1 MVKKMTHSRSELFFA
16 VRLRLLAKYSGQFC
30 LVIAA
35 LNLAPL
41 AVALLAAETSIAF
54 NYAGLIAGLTGVGI
68 LLARIRHQGQMQMNE
83 AMVLVA
89 LVFLAVP
96 LTMTIPLVC
105 EGSTFIDAF
114 FETVSATTTTGLSTM
129 GSIELRPRTFQFAR
143 AWMQWYGG
151 LGIVVF
157 SLALVVRPGMSAL
170 RLAKLDKPDD
180 LVGGTRAHAQRI
192 LLVYSGITLSG
203 ILIWVLFGGNP
214 LQGVLYIFSAVST
227 GGFAPTS
234 GSLAD
239 LDRTPLAWVVTLI
252 SIAGAIPLALY
263 HQSWRSGWRGF
274 MRNIEMR
281 GFLVAGLLVSLLFG
295 LNLMARG
302 MGLNEAILHGPLMAF
317 SAQSTSG
324 FSSLSVSSLDAGS
337 KIILIL
343 AMATGGSVGSTAGG
357 FKLIRLLILF
367 GLLFRC
373 LERLSA
379 SPHAVTEQRLDKRRI
394 EAAEVQDALM
404 IILLFVG
411 VVIVSWIPFLFYG
424 YAPLDSLFEVISA
437 TGTVGLSSGI
447 TDVGLP
453 TLLKSVLCADMLL
466 GRLEFVAWM
475 VFFYHR
481 TWFGRKRE
489 DV

>member
-1 MVKKMTHSRSELFFA
+1 MVKAMTQPRYELFFA
-16 VRLRLLAKYSGQFC
+16 VRLLVLAKYFGQFC

-54 NYAGLIAGLTGVGI
+54 SYAGLIVGLSIAGI

-96 LTMTIPLVC
+96 LLMTIPLVR
-105 EGSTFIDAF
+105 EGSAFIDAF
-114 FETVSATTTTGLSTM
+114 FETVSAATTTGLSSL
-129 GSIELRPRTFQFAR
+129 GAIELRPRTFQFAR

-170 RLAKLDKPDD
+170 RLAELDKPDD
-180 LVGGTRAHAQRI
+180 LVGGTRAHARRI
-192 LLVYSGITLSG
+192 LLIYSGITLVG
-203 ILIWVLFGGNP
+203 VLLWILLGGNP
-214 LQGVLYIFSAVST
+214 LQGFLYIFSAVST
-227 GGFAPTS
+227 GGFSPTS
-234 GSLAD
+234 GSFAD
-239 LDRTPLAWVVTLI
+239 LDRTHLAWVVTLI
-252 SIAGAIPLALY
+252 SIAGAVPLALY
-263 HQSWRSGWRGF
+263 QQSWHSGWRRF
-274 MRNIEMR
+274 VRNIEMR
-281 GFLVAGLLVSLLFG
+281 SFVAVGLLVSLLLGFS
-295 LNLMARG
+295 LMAQG
-302 MGLNEAILHGPLMAF
+302 MGLNEAIRHGSLMAF
-317 SAQSTSG
+317 SAQSTAG

-357 FKLIRLLILF
+357 FKLLRLLILF

-373 LERLSA
+373 LKRLSA
-379 SPHAVTEQRLDKRRI
+379 SPNAVIEQRLEQRRI
-394 EAAEVQDALM
+394 EASEVQDALM

-411 VVIVSWIPFLFYG
+411 VVIISWIPFLLYG
-424 YAPLDSLFEVISA
+424 YAPLDSLFEVVSA
-437 TGTVGLSSGI
+437 TGTAGLSSGI
-447 TDVGLP
+447 SDVSLP

-481 TWFGRKRE
+481 TWFGRKR
-489 DV
+489 VKL

>member
-1 MVKKMTHSRSELFFA
+1 MTQPRYELFFA
-16 VRLRLLAKYSGQFC
+16 VRLRVIAKYSGQFC

-41 AVALLAAETSIAF
+41 AVALLTAETGIAF
-54 NYAGLIAGLTGVGI
+54 SYAGLIAGLTSAGF
-68 LLARIRHQGQMQMNE
+68 LLARIRQQGSMQMNE

-96 LTMTIPLVC
+96 LIMSIPLVC
-105 EGSTFIDAF
+105 EGSPFIDAF
-114 FETVSATTTTGLSTM
+114 FETVSAATTTGLSTL
-129 GSIELRPRTFQFAR
+129 GAIELRPRTFQFAR

-151 LGIVVF
+151 LGIVIF

-170 RLAKLDKPDD
+170 RLAEVDKPDD
-180 LVGGTRAHAQRI
+180 LVGGTRAHARRI
-192 LLVYSGITLSG
+192 LLVYSGITLVG
-203 ILIWVLFGGNP
+203 VLLWILFGGNP

-234 GSLAD
+234 GGLAD
-239 LDRTPLAWVVTLI
+239 LDRTQLAWVVTLI

-263 HQSWRSGWRGF
+263 QQSWRSGWRVF
-274 MRNIEMR
+274 VHNIEMR
-281 GFLVAGLLVSLLFG
+281 SFLVVGLLVSLLFG
-295 LNLMARG
+295 LNLMAHG
-302 MGLNEAILHGPLMAF
+302 MGPNEAILHGPLMAF

-324 FSSLSVSSLDAGS
+324 FSSLSVSSLDAGG
-337 KIILIL
+337 KMILIL

-373 LERLSA
+373 LKRLST
-379 SPHAVTEQRLDKRRI
+379 SPHAVVEQRLDKRRI
-394 EAAEVQDALM
+394 GAAEVQDALM
-404 IILLFVG
+404 IILLFIG
-411 VVIVSWIPFLFYG
+411 VVVVSWIPFLFYG
-424 YAPLDSLFEVISA
+424 YAPLDSLFEVVSA
-437 TGTVGLSSGI
+437 TGTVGLSSGV

-453 TLLKSVLCADMLL
+453 VLLKSVLCADMLL